1 VAGESNAQLRC
12 EFSVYAC
19 KIEET
24 ANGSRRGTR
33 GEARQ
38 ALEIVTQRRIAQ
50 NGELDESKRAAQNGE
65 DEAQEVAEEKA
76 TLVSLEAVSS

>member
-1 VAGESNAQLRC
+1 
-12 EFSVYAC
+12 VYAC

-24 ANGSRRGTR
+24 ANGSRSGTR

-38 ALEIVTQRRIAQ
+38 ALKIVTQRRIAP
-50 NGELDESKRAAQNGE
+50 NGELNESKRATQNGE

-76 TLVSLEAVSS
+76 TLVPPEAVSS